1 MDEQFWEEPDTK
13 HKIKGKKN
21 LQERMFSFGGSD
33 HSEARSPEGTR
44 EISWSQGSGATIVP
58 QGDAVADM
66 THREDKLI
74 LMPGNG
80 AGTPVGIPACH
91 RASGVGDAGARQTSD
106 HRAART
112 KRVEE
117 DALWGPRV
125 QV

>member
-1 MDEQFWEEPDTK
+1 MSPCIGSRHFCF
-13 HKIKGKKN
+13 
-21 LQERMFSFGGSD
+21 LGGGGGFRPWQAG
-33 HSEARSPEGTR
+33 EARSPEGTR